1 MEQRKSVFS
10 DICLTFIGFVW
21 FKSKCLLGAREMSQ
35 WLRAWAAFPEDLG
48 LFPVSMWQLVT
59 VTPVP
64 GDPVPSSDLPKHC
77 ICGTQI
83 DMVEYHTRKIK
94 YIT

>member
-35 WLRAWAAFPEDLG
+35 WLRAWAAFPEDLFILSVYVAARDYNSSSRG
-48 LFPVSMWQLVT
+48 PSALFWPM
-59 VTPVP
+59 
-64 GDPVPSSDLPKHC
+64 
-77 ICGTQI
+77 
-83 DMVEYHTRKIK
+83 
-94 YIT
+94 